1 MEKKIAM
8 GAKILG
14 NFLLPGE
21 MAEALSEPRKSNV
34 RIKRSL
40 QWAQG
45 WEVSPSSK
53 NRAVEQLSHK
63 DGSKAKCVELALAK
77 Q

>member
-1 MEKKIAM
+1 
-8 GAKILG
+8 
-14 NFLLPGE
+14 
-21 MAEALSEPRKSNV
+21 MAEALSEPRKSNA
-34 RIKRSL
+34 RIKRS

-63 DGSKAKCVELALAK
+63 DGSKKPSVLG
-77 Q
+77 